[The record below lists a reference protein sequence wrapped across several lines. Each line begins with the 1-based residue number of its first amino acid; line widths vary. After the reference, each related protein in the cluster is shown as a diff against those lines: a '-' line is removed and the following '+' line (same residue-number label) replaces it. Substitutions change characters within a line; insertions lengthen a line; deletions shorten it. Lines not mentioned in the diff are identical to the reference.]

1 VAAPESGFLGRVE
14 QYLDDPIFCLRVS
27 LLGIP
32 VSWTESADLTRAEM
46 VAIARKWNELQE
58 DGSSGSSGPTERG
71 PVLNG

>member
-14 QYLDDPIFCLRVS
+14 AYLDDPIFSLRVS

-46 VAIARKWNELQE
+46 VAIARKWNELQDSGG
-58 DGSSGSSGPTERG
+58 DGSRGPTERG
-71 PVLNG
+71 TVLNG